1 MKIQTNPGHKYT
13 LNRERFM
20 VVSPDKNLRKS
31 HLIEDVHTS
40 TDRTLT
46 VNLKRGILTIH
57 KYPELYLTYGP
68 KIRANPVKIVPRS
81 YNMNISTANIEE
93 AILDIAEYYRAYGAG
108 RVIVQPNSEYSFSY
122 KGDLAKAVAE
132 LSFIFMKAQIGDV
145 NDV

>member
-13 LNRERFM
+13 LNRQRFM
-20 VVSPDKNLRKS
+20 VVSPDRNVRKS
-31 HLIEDVHTS
+31 HLIENVHTS

-46 VNLKRGILTIH
+46 VNLESGILTIH
-57 KYPELYLTYGP
+57 KYPELYLTYSP
-68 KIRANPVKIVPRS
+68 KIMENPVNVF
-81 YNMNISTANIEE
+81 NISAVSIEDS
-93 AILDIAEYYRAYGAG
+93 ILDIAKHYRVYGAG

-122 KGDLAKAVAE
+122 EGDLAKAVAE